1 MTMGC
6 NFTILLVVEVPVLRN
21 MVSDTVCSFN
31 KVISQVLVAGFGHS
45 GIIRGI
51 ITRLGYPPG

>member
-1 MTMGC
+1 
-6 NFTILLVVEVPVLRN
+6 

-31 KVISQVLVAGFGHS
+31 EVVSQVLVAGFGHS